1 MKKKKKLKG
10 VMVVEM
16 ACLSAFFVLMIA
28 TAVMLF
34 FYYYDKNI
42 LQGAAFETAVFGA
55 ERYDKG
61 NTEMLET
68 YFKDRIEK
76 KTIFFSN
83 AQVKIVCE
91 DDFLSVHA
99 SMSHGK
105 VKVSARAGSAI
116 TRPEDVLREKKRWTK
131 QLGKE

>member
-1 MKKKKKLKG
+1 MKKKKNLKG

-16 ACLSAFFVLMIA
+16 ACLSVFFVLMIG
-28 TAVMLF
+28 TGVLPF

-42 LQGAAFETAVFGA
+42 LRGGGFETGVFGA

-61 NTEMLET
+61 NTDMLET

-91 DDFLSVHA
+91 EDFLSVHA

-105 VKVSARAGSAI
+105 VKVSARAGSVI

>member
-42 LQGAAFETAVFGA
+42 LQGAAFEAAVFGA

-76 KTIFFSN
+76 KTIFFPML
-83 AQVKIVCE
+83 K
-91 DDFLSVHA
+91 
-99 SMSHGK
+99 
-105 VKVSARAGSAI
+105 
-116 TRPEDVLREKKRWTK
+116 
-131 QLGKE
+131 